1 MGEERK
7 VCKVLMGKHKTKRNS
22 ENRGIDGRMGSVWG
36 LGRLVE
42 GILLAQD
49 KGWWQAA
56 VNEVMNLQVWNLGN
70 RILGCRLWFV
80 HKYYKL

>member
-1 MGEERK
+1 M
-7 VCKVLMGKHKTKRNS
+7 
-22 ENRGIDGRMGSVWG
+22 DW
-36 LGRLVE
+36 
-42 GILLAQD
+42 ILLAQD

-56 VNEVMNLQVWNLGN
+56 VNAVMNLQVWNLGN